1 MKNFEDIYVE
11 YFEIVYKYLYCLTRN
26 DDIAEELA
34 QETFYKAILKINS
47 FKKQSKLSTWLCQ
60 IAKNLWY
67 NELKRKKKLKISDD
81 EIFLTMHSD
90 ENIENDFINTEE
102 KRELFNK
109 INSLDNITKKVM
121 YFRIY
126 GNLSFKEIGTI
137 LRQK

>member
-60 IAKNLWY
+60 IAKTFGIMN
-67 NELKRKKKLKISDD
+67 
-81 EIFLTMHSD
+81 
-90 ENIENDFINTEE
+90 
-102 KRELFNK
+102 
-109 INSLDNITKKVM
+109 
-121 YFRIY
+121 
-126 GNLSFKEIGTI
+126 
-137 LRQK
+137 

>member
-1 MKNFEDIYVE
+1 MAMSN
-11 YFEIVYKYLYCLTRN
+11 C
-26 DDIAEELA
+26 
-34 QETFYKAILKINS
+34 
-47 FKKQSKLSTWLCQ
+47 
-60 IAKNLWY
+60 KNLWY